1 MAEAAVLNVEEVI
14 PEDTSIESQQSFP
27 FNPIAG
33 TQFNNAG
40 IIQINIENQ
49 AEYFLPSQSWLQI
62 DGQLKKEDNQVYPNN
77 SNVALIN
84 NAPMYCFSNIK
95 YHLGGNE
102 IESVN
107 EPGHATTMMG
117 LLKYERNSPG
127 LSKCWTIDTSTAAL
141 DTNTG
146 WKKRKDFM
154 MNCDPRGSFSFAVSL
169 QHIFG
174 FAEDYDRVVFG
185 LRHSLQLNRK
195 ASSNDAI
202 FKAANVDAGLV
213 DIKNVTWWMP
223 RVLPSPVENFR
234 LIKLLEKETTLEVK
248 FRGRQCSTVTVP
260 LATSLYTWNLGVK
273 SERPRFIIVGL
284 QSGKGDNQTQNP
296 ALFDHCRVSRMKILL
311 NSVEYPAI
319 DYSTDFQKNNY
330 AGYYKSMNEF
340 KHSFYGVEK
349 MVSDC
354 SIDADDFK
362 NLFPL
367 FVFNVSR
374 QMDKLKPS
382 IVDVSIR
389 MEFDVA
395 VGANTNAYA
404 LVVSD
409 KKLKFKSGGNRMN
422 VVF

>member
-1 MAEAAVLNVEEVI
+1 MATAVLNVEEVT

-62 DGQLKKEDNQVYPNN
+62 DGQLKKEDNQEYPNN
-77 SNVALIN
+77 TNVALIN
-84 NAPMYCFSNIK
+84 NAAMYCFSNIK
-95 YHLGGNE
+95 YLLGGNE
-102 IESVN
+102 IESLN
-107 EPGHATTMMG
+107 DPGHATTMMG

-127 LSKCWTIDTSTAAL
+127 LSQCWTIDTSTAAR

-154 MNCDPRGSFSFAVSL
+154 LSSNPRGSFSFAISL

-195 ASSNDAI
+195 ASSSDAI
-202 FKAANVDAGLV
+202 FRANGVDDGV
-213 DIKNVTWWMP
+213 IDIKNVTWWMP
-223 RVLPSPVENFR
+223 RILPSPVENFR

-248 FRGRQCSTVTVP
+248 FRGRQCSTVTIP
-260 LATSLYTWNLGVK
+260 LTNTSYTWNLGVK

-284 QSGKGDNQTQNP
+284 QTGKGDNQEQNP

-319 DYSTDFQKNNY
+319 DYVTNFEKNAY

-340 KHSFYGVEK
+340 KQSFYGVEK

-354 SIDADDFK
+354 SIDGDDFK

-374 QMDKLKPS
+374 QMDKLKAS
-382 IVDVSIR
+382 VVDVSIR
-389 MEFDVA
+389 MDFDVA
-395 VGANTNAYA
+395 VVANTNAYA
-404 LVVSD
+404 LVLSD

-422 VVF
+422 VLF

>member
-1 MAEAAVLNVEEVI
+1 M
-14 PEDTSIESQQSFP
+14 
-27 FNPIAG
+27 
-33 TQFNNAG
+33 
-40 IIQINIENQ
+40 
-49 AEYFLPSQSWLQI
+49 
-62 DGQLKKEDNQVYPNN
+62 
-77 SNVALIN
+77 
-84 NAPMYCFSNIK
+84 
-95 YHLGGNE
+95 GGNE

-107 EPGHATTMMG
+107 EPGQATTMMG
-117 LLKYERNSPG
+117 LLKYERSSPG
-127 LSKCWTIDTSTAAL
+127 LQSCWTIDTSTVAEDA
-141 DTNTG
+141 NIG
-146 WKKRKDFM
+146 WKKRKDYM
-154 MNCDPRGSFSFAVSL
+154 LSSTPTTGHFSFAISL
-169 QHIFG
+169 AHIFG
-174 FAEDYDRVVFG
+174 FTEDYDKAVFG

-202 FKAANVDAGLV
+202 FKANGVDAGLV

-374 QMDKLKPS
+374 QMDKLKAS
-382 IVDVSIR
+382 VVDISIR
-389 MEFDVA
+389 MEFGVA
-395 VGANTNAYA
+395 IPAATNAFA
-404 LVVSD
+404 LTISD
-409 KKLKFKSGGNRMN
+409 RKLKFQSSGNKFS